1 MALRCWGGGV
11 GGGERE
17 RVRERERERERGL
30 VIPCLI
36 FFLDTQLLFNRG
48 GVCTLSKA
56 QSRWDEGMHSIIFL
70 KQELAQN

>member
-1 MALRCWGGGV
+1 MLGGG
-11 GGGERE
+11 GRGR
-17 RVRERERERERGL
+17 RERERERESERERGL

-56 QSRWDEGMHSIIFL
+56 QSRWEEGIHFIIFL

>member
-1 MALRCWGGGV
+1 MLGGGGV

-17 RVRERERERERGL
+17 RERKRERERERGL

-56 QSRWDEGMHSIIFL
+56 
-70 KQELAQN
+70 